1 LDRTAIAAAA
11 RAEDGPVV
19 LTRLGGPAGRIEVR
33 PGRIQVHVR
42 VDDHGSLLADAG
54 ARHKPC
60 LPTAAL
66 RPPAPTSRIVQLE
79 LPANLPSARRPLRP
93 PNRRLSMLQRL
104 FQLEQNNT
112 TVGRELQAGLT
123 TFAAMAY
130 ILAVNPMIL
139 ANTGM
144 DKAAL
149 VTVTALT
156 AAIATAIMALL
167 TNYPIALAPGMGIN
181 AFFTYSIVIGRGVP
195 WSEALGMVFV
205 NGVIFLVLSVTGVRE
220 RIIAA
225 IPHSLKIAV
234 TCGIGIFIAF
244 IGLKNGGVIVAN
256 PATLV
261 APGNFATGPVA
272 LCLFGI
278 VLTAVLV
285 ARRVPGG
292 IVLGIAAVTIAG
304 LFVRAGGG
312 KMVTELPESL
322 FAIPASP
329 APVFLK
335 LTFQFLTTANALLM
349 ALPLILTLLL
359 VDMFDNIGTLIG
371 VTKRAGLLQAD
382 GTLPK
387 AGRALLSDSI
397 ATLLSALFGTSTV
410 VSYIESASGV
420 EAGGRTGLTTMTTA
434 TLMLVAL
441 FLTPLILIIPA
452 AATAPALVIVGI
464 FMMQSITEIDMS
476 DFTTAAPAVLTI
488 IGIPLTFSI
497 AEGIGLGLIT
507 AALMALALR
516 EPNRLTAFGYGVA
529 AVFFLEFFHIW
540 SRLISIVQ
548 RFV

>member
-1 LDRTAIAAAA
+1 
-11 RAEDGPVV
+11 
-19 LTRLGGPAGRIEVR
+19 
-33 PGRIQVHVR
+33 
-42 VDDHGSLLADAG
+42 
-54 ARHKPC
+54 
-60 LPTAAL
+60 
-66 RPPAPTSRIVQLE
+66 
-79 LPANLPSARRPLRP
+79 
-93 PNRRLSMLQRL
+93 MLQRL
-104 FQLEQNNT
+104 FQLDENHT

-130 ILAVNPMIL
+130 ILAVNPLIL

-144 DKAAL
+144 DKGAL

-156 AAIATAIMALL
+156 AAIATSIMALL

-181 AFFTYSIVIGRGVP
+181 AFFTFTIVMGRGVP

-205 NGVIFLVLSVTGVRE
+205 NGVIFLVLSITGVRE
-220 RIIAA
+220 KIIAA

-234 TCGIGIFIAF
+234 TCGIGLFIAF

-256 PATLV
+256 QATFV
-261 APGNFATGPVA
+261 SHGDFASGPVA

-278 VLTAVLV
+278 VLTAILV
-285 ARRVPGG
+285 ARRIPGA
-292 IVLGIAAVTIAG
+292 IVLSIAAVTIVG

-312 KMVTELPESL
+312 KMVTQLPASL
-322 FAIPASP
+322 VAMPASP

-335 LTFQFLTTANALLM
+335 LTFQFLTNSNAIVL

-371 VTKRAGLLQAD
+371 VTKRAGFLRPD

-387 AGRALLSDSI
+387 AGRALLADSI

-434 TLMLVAL
+434 ALMLVAL
-441 FLTPLILIIPA
+441 FFTPLILIVPA
-452 AATAPALVIVGI
+452 AATAPALVIVGV
-464 FMMQSITEIDMS
+464 FMMQSITEIEMS
-476 DFTTAAPAVLTI
+476 DFKVAMPAVLTVLA
-488 IGIPLTFSI
+488 IPLTFSI

-507 AALMALALR
+507 AAVLALFLG
-516 EPNRLTAFGYGVA
+516 ETNRMTALGYGIA

-540 SRLISIVQ
+540 SWLLAIVS
-548 RFV
+548 RVM